1 MSLQRQHFSPQLN
14 LKTLSVGL
22 GKGLNAQ
29 PLAQKPSSLPTEPT
43 GRRLTFFAFPTLG
56 NLTKNLGLRVGDVCF
71 FCAEEWD
78 QVTPSHLLVCAP
90 AILEVPV
97 WRLKAFQSGLVPSAN
112 NLYPIHVDGL
122 GALSCIAQHV
132 RLFVS
137 VRLMQ

>member
-22 GKGLNAQ
+22 GKGLNAR

-56 NLTKNLGLRVGDVCF
+56 NLTKNLGPRVGDVCF